1 MSVLRLEHVTKR
13 FGGLVAVND
22 LSFEVKERQIH
33 ALIGSAGESSRS
45 SARTAPASR
54 PRSI

>member
-33 ALIGSAGESSRS
+33 ALIGPNGLRYKLKKLSSTSLR
-45 SARTAPASR
+45 
-54 PRSI
+54 